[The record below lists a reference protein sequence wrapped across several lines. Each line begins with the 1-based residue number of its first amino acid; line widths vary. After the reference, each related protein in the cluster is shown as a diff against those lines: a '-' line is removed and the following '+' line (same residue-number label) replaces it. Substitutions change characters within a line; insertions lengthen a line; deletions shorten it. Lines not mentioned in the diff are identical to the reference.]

1 MIWIIAISVL
11 VFLHSRIIGIIPLVL
26 SIIGYRAYNKATE
39 ESIRRSQRI
48 MKWAFISLIVSVLV
62 LFVVIAVVAH
72 RLF

>member
-1 MIWIIAISVL
+1 M
-11 VFLHSRIIGIIPLVL
+11 VL